1 MVHSLKDIMR
11 WISSM
16 KPIRIKECFDRT
28 FELFIFRVK
37 VKCNRFS
44 AFRLQRLLP
53 NKEKWR
59 LGWLSISALN
69 ISLSCAQFEQ
79 KINRNQPWFAPIL
92 NSDFDFVKSII
103 SYILWLKQMRYWDYE
118 EGARDVNNIWVTVV
132 IYLWT
137 YFVFY
142 L

>member
-1 MVHSLKDIMR
+1 MVHKLQDMLR

-44 AFRLQRLLP
+44 ALRLQRLLP
-53 NKEKWR
+53 NSRYRKYSKLKLTEKWR

-103 SYILWLKQMRYWDYE
+103 SYILWLKQMRY
-118 EGARDVNNIWVTVV
+118 VTYRMAHTKKKCF
-132 IYLWT
+132 INCK
-137 YFVFY
+137 
-142 L
+142 